1 MVNFPEV
8 FPMIINSTN
17 LKNNLGKYLRL
28 SAREE
33 IIITS
38 NGRKI
43 AKLSAY
49 EDTGKVTAAN
59 GHARERAH
67 IYEATP
73 RKASYEEFLELTK
86 SSDERY
92 EYIDGE
98 VYLLASPKVIHQKI
112 LGELYFIFYNWF
124 RGKKC
129 RPLFAPFDIT
139 LRRNADNINVVQ
151 PDMMVICDLEEN
163 LNEKDYYMGVPA
175 LVVEII
181 SESTRGK
188 DFIKKLDLY
197 MSTGVKEYWI
207 VNPLNR
213 EVSIYL
219 FEENNISKNATYK
232 NLEKALSYNFNG
244 LEVSLEKIFG

>member
-1 MVNFPEV
+1 
-8 FPMIINSTN
+8 MIVNSTD

-38 NGRKI
+38 SGRKV

-49 EDTGKVTAAN
+49 ENT
-59 GHARERAH
+59 ERFLADNEY
-67 IYEATP
+67 IQERPQAYEVMP
-73 RKASYEEFLELTK
+73 RKASYEEFLELTEN
-86 SSDERY
+86 SDERY

-98 VYLLASPKVIHQKI
+98 IILLASPKVIHQKI
-112 LGELYFIFYNWF
+112 LSELHFIFYNWF
-124 RGKKC
+124 HGKKC
-129 RPLFAPFDIT
+129 RPMFAPFDIT
-139 LRRNADNINVVQ
+139 LKRNSENINVVQ
-151 PDMMVICDLEEN
+151 PDLMVICDLEDN

-181 SESTRGK
+181 SENTRSK

-207 VNPLNR
+207 INPLNR

-219 FEENNISKNATYK
+219 FGENNISQNTTYK
-232 NLEKALSYNFNG
+232 KDETAVSYYFAG
-244 LEVSLEKIFG
+244 LKVSLGQIFA